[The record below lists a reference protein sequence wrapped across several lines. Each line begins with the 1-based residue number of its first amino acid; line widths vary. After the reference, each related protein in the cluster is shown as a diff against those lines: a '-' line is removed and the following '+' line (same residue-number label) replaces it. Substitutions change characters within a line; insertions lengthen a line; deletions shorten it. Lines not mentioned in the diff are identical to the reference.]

1 MSDAI
6 RKMMAKRRAE
16 LRKPDPRVYP
26 KNGQDMTTS
35 QYVEKYWAINFPH
48 HDLTKYFESK
58 S

>member
-1 MSDAI
+1 MIDAI

-48 HDLTKYFESK
+48 HDPSKFFESK